1 MNRLTA
7 LTAGVALAFSTGCK
21 SDGEWSVSKALG
33 WDAPADRIVK
43 PTSKEMPRTTNTA
56 VAERVELLGQK
67 LIAQNTFLG
76 IQPLFFTVGGKEV
89 GERELVLFHNGTEQ
103 LYISEALVAR
113 CQSDAELAAV
123 LCSELGQMVAEK
135 RTAKALGHDVDPIR
149 DATHGTGPI
158 PGGAAYDA
166 GQQANLAYHERQ
178 HPRGAGK
185 PDPAD
190 AAKTARELLTAAG
203 YSPAEL
209 DRVEP
214 LLKQVKGS
222 EGGGKLKYV
231 GGSAPP
237 PEWKK

>member
-21 SDGEWSVSKALG
+21 SDGEWSVNKALG
-33 WDAPADRIVK
+33 WDDPPNRVVTPSTK
-43 PTSKEMPRTTNTA
+43 NLPRANDA
-56 VAERVELLGQK
+56 IAERVELLGQK
-67 LIAQNTFLG
+67 LVAQNTFLG
-76 IQPLFFTVGGKEV
+76 IQPLFFTVGIKEP
-89 GERELVLFHNGTEQ
+89 LLFHTGTEQ
-103 LYISEALVAR
+103 LYISEGLVER
-113 CQSDAELAAV
+113 CKSDAELAAV
-123 LCSELGQMVAEK
+123 LCAELGQMVAEK
-135 RTAKALGHDVDPIR
+135 RTAKALGHDVEPIR
-149 DATHGTGPI
+149 DATHGTGAI

-178 HPRGAGK
+178 HPRGGGK
-185 PDPAD
+185 PDPVD

-214 LLKQVKGS
+214 LLTQVKQS
-222 EGGGKLKYV
+222 ERGEKLKKQMS
-231 GGSAPP
+231 GSAPA